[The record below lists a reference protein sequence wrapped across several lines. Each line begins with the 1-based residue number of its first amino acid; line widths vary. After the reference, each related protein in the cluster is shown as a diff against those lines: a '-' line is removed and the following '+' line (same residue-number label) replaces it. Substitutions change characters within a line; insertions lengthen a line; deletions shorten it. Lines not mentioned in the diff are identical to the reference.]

1 MIVSLEYMEWLQH
14 LASQPAIT
22 VDQPERHAMQSNSV
36 TAGDADIPNRAS
48 ALLHLMSIAAHGRY
62 ILQELEHARSLTA
75 SLPQTSTVTQVIRAQ
90 GLGNGGAYVTGSQVA
105 LQASAADAPQ
115 QYEAAVFPAVLPVKN
130 RQEDHI

>member
-48 ALLHLMSIAAHGRY
+48 ALLRLMSIAAHGRY
-62 ILQELEHARSLTA
+62 ILQELEHARCLTA

-90 GLGNGGAYVTGSQVA
+90 GLGSAGLYASGSPGASK
-105 LQASAADAPQ
+105 ASTVDASQ
-115 QYEAAVFPAVLPVKN
+115 QYEAALLPAVLPVQN
-130 RQEDHI
+130 VQEDHI